1 MRYEGSIYRP
11 PSEASSLIV
20 QATVGCSHNRCRF
33 CTMYKDKQFRIRPVE
48 EILKDLSWAAGSY
61 GAAIEKVFLADGDAL
76 IMKTADLLSVFSSCQ
91 QLFPRLKRIGIYGS
105 PQSILRKSE
114 EELNALKEAGLGILY
129 LGIESG
135 SDRIL
140 TWMEKG
146 VTSELMIEAG
156 KRVKASGITLSAMVI
171 LGLGG
176 TAFSSEHARESA
188 RVCNAIQPD
197 YLSLLTLMLEE
208 GSGIIPMIRSGE
220 FAELDPRA
228 ALTELREMI
237 ADLELAGTELRSN
250 HASNYVSINGR
261 LPEDKGRIL
270 QEIDRCLSDKNMQ
283 YSSWRRL

>member
-1 MRYEGSIYRP
+1 MRYEGSVYRP

-20 QATVGCSHNRCRF
+20 QATIGCSHNRCRF

-48 EILKDLSWAAGSY
+48 EILEDLSWAAKSY
-61 GAAIEKVFLADGDAL
+61 GGAIEKVFLADGDAL
-76 IMKTADLLSVFSSCQ
+76 IMKTADLLSVFSKCR

-114 EELNALKEAGLGILY
+114 EDLTVLKAAGLGIVY

-146 VTSELMIEAG
+146 VTSEVMIEAG
-156 KRVKASGITLSAMVI
+156 RKVKASGITLSAMVI

-176 TAFSSEHARESA
+176 SAFSAEHARESA

-208 GSGIIPMIRSGE
+208 GSGITPMIRSGE
-220 FAELDPRA
+220 FAELGPRE
-228 ALTELREMI
+228 ALTELREMM
-237 ADLELAGTELRSN
+237 ADLELYGTEIRSN

-261 LPEDKGRIL
+261 LPEDKVRIL
-270 QEIDRCLSDKNMQ
+270 QDIDRCLSDKNMQ

>member
-1 MRYEGSIYRP
+1 MRYEGSVYRP

-20 QATVGCSHNRCRF
+20 QATIGCSHNRCRF
-33 CTMYKDKQFRIRPVE
+33 CTMYKDKPFRIRPVE
-48 EILKDLSWAAGSY
+48 DILEDLRWAAKSY
-61 GAAIEKVFLADGDAL
+61 GGAIEKVFLADGDAL
-76 IMKTADLLSVFSSCQ
+76 IMKTPDLLTVFSECR

-105 PQSILRKSE
+105 PQSILLKSE
-114 EELNALKEAGLGILY
+114 EDLKALKEAGLGIIY

-135 SDRIL
+135 SNRIL
-140 TWMEKG
+140 TWMNKG

-156 KRVKASGITLSAMVI
+156 RKVKASGITLSAMVI

-176 TAFSSEHARESA
+176 TAFSAEHAGESA

-208 GSGIIPMIRSGE
+208 GSEITPMIRSGE
-220 FAELDPRA
+220 FAELGPRE

-237 ADLELAGTELRSN
+237 AKLELSGTELRSN

-261 LPEDKGRIL
+261 LPEDKDHIL
-270 QEIDRCLSDKNMQ
+270 RDIDRCLGDKDMQ

>member
-1 MRYEGSIYRP
+1 MRYEGSVYRP

-20 QATVGCSHNRCRF
+20 QATIGCSHNRCRF
-33 CTMYKDKQFRIRPVE
+33 CTMYKDKPFRIRPVE
-48 EILKDLSWAAGSY
+48 AILEDLSWAAGSY
-61 GAAIEKVFLADGDAL
+61 GPAIEKVFLADGDAL
-76 IMKTADLLSVFSSCQ
+76 IMKTADLLSVFSSCR

-114 EELNALKEAGLGILY
+114 ADLEALKEAGLGIIY

-146 VTSELMIEAG
+146 VNSERMIEAG
-156 KRVKASGITLSAMVI
+156 RKVKASGITLSAMVI

-176 TAFSSEHARESA
+176 TALSAEHARESA

-208 GSGIIPMIRSGE
+208 GSEITPMIRSGE
-220 FAELDPRA
+220 FSELGPRA

-237 ADLELAGTELRSN
+237 ADLELSGTELRSN